1 MMAIYILSDSSH
13 GSHAAGRGSPP
24 RRNAEALLPSVYRL
38 WPAARTVSCAIAD
51 SSTLIMRILRG
62 ELRVFLARHAAKVRR
77 RAGLPSS
84 SFKKRQPHILVAGDD
99 PAARENI
106 AGSLRSEAFSVTT
119 ASDGQQALRLF
130 SKSKFDLA
138 ILDLW
143 MPHLNGLDVL
153 KALHRQK
160 SPPKVIVITPDG
172 KPSRIVRAIQ
182 ERACR
187 CIARPVD
194 PRDLLS
200 LVQEAL
206 ERKSPPPR
214 IEVVSAR
221 PEWIEVLIPC
231 TLEAAGLIES
241 FMNSLEAD
249 LPPDTRASAAQAFHE
264 LLLNAIEWG
273 GHFNSHRRVRVS
285 RLRARHML
293 LYRIADPGKGF
304 TFAKLAHAAIAHH
317 LPMEHQNARKRRGLR
332 PGGFGLVLAKANA
345 DELLYNQAHNE
356 VVFIKYLGAVPGLGA
371 AK

>member
-1 MMAIYILSDSSH
+1 MNAH
-13 GSHAAGRGSPP
+13 
-24 RRNAEALLPSVYRL
+24 RR
-38 WPAARTVSCAIAD
+38 T
-51 SSTLIMRILRG
+51 
-62 ELRVFLARHAAKVRR
+62 
-77 RAGLPSS
+77 GLPSS
-84 SFKKRQPHILVAGDD
+84 LFRKRPPHILVAGDD
-99 PAARENI
+99 PAARESV
-106 AGSLRSEAFSVTT
+106 AGSLRLENFSVTT
-119 ASDGQQALRLF
+119 ASDGQEALHLLA
-130 SKSKFDLA
+130 KSKFDLA

-143 MPHLNGLDVL
+143 MPRLNGLDVL

-172 KPSRIVRAIQ
+172 KPSTIVRAIR

-200 LVQEAL
+200 LVQESLA
-206 ERKSPPPR
+206 RKSAPPR

-221 PEWIEVLIPC
+221 PEWIEVLVPC

-241 FMNSLEAD
+241 FMASLESD
-249 LPPDTRASAAQAFHE
+249 LPPDIRTSVAQAFHE

-273 GHFNSHRRVRVS
+273 GHFNAHRRVRVS

-304 TFAKLAHAAIAHH
+304 NFEKLAHAAIAHH
-317 LPMEHQNARKRRGLR
+317 EPMEHQLARKRKGLR

-345 DELLYNQAHNE
+345 DELLYNEAHNE
-356 VVFIKYLGAVPGLGA
+356 VTFVKYLHGTESSSA